1 MLTTVVSAQCRLGSS
16 RSGSIFVGSLRML
29 SSQPPAKSPGL
40 MQRYENYLEQ
50 NWPKAYQMHRM
61 VIDGCKSCIGDVK
74 TYYFIR
80 RDLGAGKIKLSDLS
94 RQQLETYIQCPS
106 ELFHLL
112 TLITL
117 LQIPLIGDALIVM
130 VLTNLHT
137 RPEIGKLIAIVVIAP
152 LPLAIYLFAFAII
165 FFPRHVLTRH
175 FWSKHQKR
183 EYWSLEWK
191 KKASYHYPALV
202 DAIKATNKITVPA
215 SLSDITTMTV
225 PKIKELDFS
234 QVYHLAR
241 VHRFFPVNMA
251 NSLRWRAEA
260 LKHLDAVLLRES
272 GDIDKMDTEE
282 LQTQLYIRCLKF
294 SGKSDDEMRTL
305 LRTWLKNSA
314 KLAERP
320 SLYLHAPVLHQYKP
334 RKSKSD

>member
-130 VLTNLHT
+130 V
-137 RPEIGKLIAIVVIAP
+137 
-152 LPLAIYLFAFAII
+152 I